1 MKIFNKKRTATG
13 LLFFILGLFFLYQSS
28 QFQYSFPPEP
38 GTLHSMAF
46 PKVLL
51 SCWCVLSILYILV
64 PRETFHIEDLKK
76 VAPKISALVLS
87 IVLFIILVQT
97 FGFIPAGIVLLLTVF
112 WILEYRDLKRAV
124 PLAVISV
131 LVMYAAFTYGM
142 SMPLPEFSL

>member
-38 GTLHSMAF
+38 GTLHPMAF

-64 PRETFHIEDLKK
+64 PRETFHIED
-76 VAPKISALVLS
+76 LVLS

-124 PLAVISV
+124 PLAVICV

>member
-1 MKIFNKKRTATG
+1 
-13 LLFFILGLFFLYQSS
+13 
-28 QFQYSFPPEP
+28 
-38 GTLHSMAF
+38 MAF

-64 PRETFHIEDLKK
+64 PRETFHIDDLKK

-97 FGFIPAGIVLLLTVF
+97 FGFIPAGIVVLLTVF

-124 PLAVISV
+124 PLAVICV